1 MSAPSDKNLSET
13 LFNKVQPYKIRETST
28 ISSSGN
34 PLPCEPQEQ
43 FLIDGLC
50 TPSWFRVLR
59 RAFWIWQGAEP
70 IELEETL
77 ARIATSDGERT
88 NPQQIDT
95 VQGFIP
101 GNWCYEW
108 SQVAGEHNRKAKE
121 ADDAGESWIAKKEY
135 FLAARYYSIAS
146 YPHLKGDELAEQ
158 AQVQANIAY
167 REGGRYLPVP
177 LKELKVPFRG
187 KEIKGYLHLPHDDHP
202 VPLVMVTGAIDSLQL
217 DFIRL
222 FEKVLAPLGIGM
234 LSLDLPGLRQT
245 AAEADN
251 AVQKLRRDEAGS
263 RVAARFFQF
272 GENVLHRRQTE
283 AFIYIV
289 GGLELAHLVAVAEQF
304 IKRQALAAQNLFD
317 HRIGFGVHAGAIERI
332 DAAGDTQKACGL
344 FKGFSAQ
351 ARHFFQVVTA
361 AEPAMFV
368 AEIHQILGDGL
379 VQTGDTGQERHRCH
393 VDVNTDGVDAV
404 FNDTVEATGQMA
416 LVDIVLVLADANGL
430 GFNLHQFGER
440 VLQPARD
447 RHRAA
452 QAHVQVGQFLAG
464 EFAGR
469 IDRCAGLAR
478 LRRLDAAEQPGC
490 QPCGGNQPCSS
501 SAPTATTSC
510 AWRKACNMEGR
521 TCRV

>member
-13 LFNKVQPYKIRETST
+13 LFNKVQPYKTRETST

-95 VQGFIP
+95 VQDFIP

-121 ADDAGESWIAKKEY
+121 ADDAGEHWIAKKEY

-167 REGGRYLPVP
+167 REGGRYLSMP

-222 FEKVLAPLGIGM
+222 FEKVLEPLGIGM
-234 LSLDLPGLRQT
+234 LSLDLPGCGYSSQWPLVEDSSRLHQAVLQYLKDVPWVDDQRVGMVGFRLGGNVAVRLSYLEQLRLKAVVCVGPGMHNYFT
-245 AAEADN
+245 DPAIFELSPPMMRASLANRLNMDASDWS
-251 AVQKLRRDEAGS
+251 AVQKSCQVFSLKRQGLAGVSKTRVPILSIGHRRDFICPESDIRMLASSSLSGKAVVLDKEPVKEQMNRMLS
-263 RVAARFFQF
+263 EI
-272 GENVLHRRQTE
+272 GEWLRLH
-283 AFIYIV
+283 
-289 GGLELAHLVAVAEQF
+289 
-304 IKRQALAAQNLFD
+304 
-317 HRIGFGVHAGAIERI
+317 
-332 DAAGDTQKACGL
+332 
-344 FKGFSAQ
+344 
-351 ARHFFQVVTA
+351 
-361 AEPAMFV
+361 
-368 AEIHQILGDGL
+368 
-379 VQTGDTGQERHRCH
+379 
-393 VDVNTDGVDAV
+393 
-404 FNDTVEATGQMA
+404 
-416 LVDIVLVLADANGL
+416 
-430 GFNLHQFGER
+430 FNL
-440 VLQPARD
+440 
-447 RHRAA
+447 
-452 QAHVQVGQFLAG
+452 
-464 EFAGR
+464 
-469 IDRCAGLAR
+469 
-478 LRRLDAAEQPGC
+478 
-490 QPCGGNQPCSS
+490 
-501 SAPTATTSC
+501 
-510 AWRKACNMEGR
+510 
-521 TCRV
+521 

>member
-121 ADDAGESWIAKKEY
+121 ADDAGEAWIAKKEY

-177 LKELKVPFRG
+177 LKELRVPFRG

-222 FEKVLAPLGIGM
+222 FEKVLEPLGIGM
-234 LSLDLPGLRQT
+234 LSLDLPGCGYSSHWPLVEDSSRLHQAVLQYLKDVPWVDDQRVGMVGFRLGGNVAVRLSYLEQLRLKAVVCVGPGMHNYFT
-245 AAEADN
+245 DPAIFELSPPMMRASLANRLNMDASDWD
-251 AVQKLRRDEAGS
+251 AVQKSSQVFSLKRQGLVGVSKTRVPILSIGHRRDFICPEADIRMLASSSLSGKAVVLDKEPVKEQMHRMLS
-263 RVAARFFQF
+263 EI
-272 GENVLHRRQTE
+272 GEWLRLH
-283 AFIYIV
+283 
-289 GGLELAHLVAVAEQF
+289 
-304 IKRQALAAQNLFD
+304 
-317 HRIGFGVHAGAIERI
+317 
-332 DAAGDTQKACGL
+332 
-344 FKGFSAQ
+344 
-351 ARHFFQVVTA
+351 
-361 AEPAMFV
+361 
-368 AEIHQILGDGL
+368 
-379 VQTGDTGQERHRCH
+379 
-393 VDVNTDGVDAV
+393 
-404 FNDTVEATGQMA
+404 
-416 LVDIVLVLADANGL
+416 
-430 GFNLHQFGER
+430 FNL
-440 VLQPARD
+440 
-447 RHRAA
+447 
-452 QAHVQVGQFLAG
+452 
-464 EFAGR
+464 
-469 IDRCAGLAR
+469 
-478 LRRLDAAEQPGC
+478 
-490 QPCGGNQPCSS
+490 
-501 SAPTATTSC
+501 
-510 AWRKACNMEGR
+510 
-521 TCRV
+521 